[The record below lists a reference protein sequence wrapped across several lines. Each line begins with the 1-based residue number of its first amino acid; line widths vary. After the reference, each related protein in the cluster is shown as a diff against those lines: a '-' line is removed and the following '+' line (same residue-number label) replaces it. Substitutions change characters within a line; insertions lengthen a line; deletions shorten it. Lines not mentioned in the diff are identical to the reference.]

1 MRRSG
6 EVLFSLLIVVVA
18 AWVVYQSAGWA
29 LRALG
34 LQPIASLLPSG
45 WGSRSGLFPLVVGL
59 PVLIMAVAQ
68 LAIDVRGTRQTAGA
82 DGTAAEL
89 DLPPKVVRQRSA
101 VILTT
106 IVGFAVAIWL
116 LGFIVAIPLVTFLF
130 LKVASSE
137 SWTLS
142 LALSA
147 VAASVF
153 YVLFVWWLNIP
164 APPGLL
170 LGPLLEY
177 E

>member
-29 LRALG
+29 LRTLG
-34 LQPIASLLPSG
+34 LQPIAALFPTG

-59 PVLIMAVAQ
+59 PVLIMAIAQ
-68 LAIDVRGTRQTAGA
+68 LAMDVRGKNRVVSA
-82 DGTAAEL
+82 DGTMTA
-89 DLPPKVVRQRSA
+89 DLAPEVVRQRSL
-101 VILTT
+101 VILGT

-116 LGFIVAIPLVTFLF
+116 LGFTVAIPLVTFLF

-137 SWTLS
+137 SWPLS
-142 LALSA
+142 IALSA
-147 VAASVF
+147 VTGIMF
-153 YVLFVWWLNIP
+153 YMLFVFWLNIP

-170 LGPLLEY
+170 LAPLLEY

>member
-34 LQPIASLLPSG
+34 LPIASLFPSG
-45 WGSRSGLFPLVVGL
+45 WGPRSGLFPLVIGL
-59 PVLIMAVAQ
+59 PVLIMSVAQ
-68 LAIDVRGTRQTAGA
+68 LTIDIRGGGRTASA
-82 DGTAAEL
+82 DGTVAL
-89 DLPPKVVRQRSA
+89 DLAPEVVRQRSL
-101 VILTT
+101 VIICT

-116 LGFIVAIPLVTFLF
+116 LGFTIAIPLVTFLF
-130 LKVASSE
+130 LKFPSHE

-142 LALSA
+142 ITLS
-147 VAASVF
+147 VVTGLMF
-153 YVLFVWWLNIP
+153 YMLFVYWLNIP
-164 APPGLL
+164 APPGVLL
-170 LGPLLEY
+170 SPLLEY